1 MVLPASAAILYAVLD
16 VPEMDALMEGRRHHV
31 FYWACKRSCADVKL
45 VAGCIASLPCF
56 GYGDVSVGS
65 GRAFKARKIFSRYPA
80 VRLVLTV
87 SFIFVSS
94 LSFFQSR
101 HPYPGGIR
109 GCGLFRVSG
118 RKRSREAVKVIVEY
132 RSPFV
137 KARICRESA
146 FTGSLIRFMLVAG
159 TTKSLC
165 AVRITAKI
173 NGQKVC
179 L

>member
-1 MVLPASAAILYAVLD
+1 MNT
-16 VPEMDALMEGRRHHV
+16 LMEGGRHQV

-45 VAGCIASLPCF
+45 VAGCIASLPCL
-56 GYGDVSVGS
+56 GYGDMSVGS
-65 GRAFKARKIFSRYPA
+65 GRALNRDDGFLQFA
-80 VRLVLTV
+80 VEILRVQCAENFLKVTCSSACFDGFFHFRILT
-87 SFIFVSS
+87 FV
-94 LSFFQSR
+94 FQSR